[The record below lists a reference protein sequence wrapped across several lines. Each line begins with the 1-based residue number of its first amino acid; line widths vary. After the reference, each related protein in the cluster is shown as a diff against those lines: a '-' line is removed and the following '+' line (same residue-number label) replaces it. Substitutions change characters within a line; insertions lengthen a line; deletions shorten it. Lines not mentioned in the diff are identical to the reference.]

1 MDEETV
7 DLILGLQIED
17 LQSLVATR
25 KGKAVE
31 GSPATDEEVA
41 IEIQINELQAQRRVM
56 GDIFMA
62 RSISR
67 AVQDDGTT
75 IAILADEER
84 RSVYDR
90 QMATRL
96 SGRPLEIP
104 LDVPDCRV
112 DEDILSKFDSLNI
125 CQSDTMSC
133 YSESVVSFTGA
144 EAGESSSWASS
155 RRTGKSS
162 IQHECIAC
170 FEVRETVQVRCQHRY
185 CRVCVTR
192 LITDATIDESLFPPR
207 CCGQPMPLS
216 LVRPFISVE
225 LAAKIQLKAIEY
237 GTPYRTYCT
246 SCGVFIKLADIEG
259 HRGHCSRCDQDTCIL
274 CKGRYHDGDCPR
286 DAALESVLRLAR
298 EAKWQQ
304 CFGCQALVE
313 RREGCNH
320 IV

>member
-17 LQSLVATR
+17 LRSLVATS

-31 GSPATDEEVA
+31 GSPAIDEILA
-41 IEIQINELQAQRRVM
+41 IEIQINELQNQKLVM
-56 GDIFMA
+56 ADIVMA

-84 RSVYDR
+84 RSVQDH
-90 QMATRL
+90 QMAIQL
-96 SGRPLEIP
+96 SGKPLSVP

-112 DEDILSKFDSLNI
+112 DEEILSRFDSLNI
-125 CQSDTMSC
+125 CQGDIMSC
-133 YSESVVSFTGA
+133 YSESVVSLTGA

-155 RRTGKSS
+155 RGEGKSN
-162 IQHECIAC
+162 IRHECIAC
-170 FEVRETVQVRCQHRY
+170 SEVRETIQVECQHRY
-185 CRVCVTR
+185 CRACITR
-192 LITDATIDESLFPPR
+192 LITDATVDESLFPPR
-207 CCGQPMPLS
+207 CCGQTMLLS
-216 LVRPFISVE
+216 LVRPFISAE
-225 LAAKIQLKAIEY
+225 LAAKIQQKAIEY
-237 GTPYRTYCT
+237 GTPYRTYCS
-246 SCGVFIKLADIEG
+246 SCGVFIKLDDIED
-259 HRGHCSRCDQDTCIL
+259 HRGHCFRCDQDTCIL

-298 EAKWQQ
+298 EAGWQQ
-304 CFGCQALVE
+304 CFGCQTIVE

-320 IV
+320 MM